1 MHFAVILLV
10 AVTAVYCQIPGWQ
23 PWWGI
28 GPVVNVCSVQGSTIS
43 CPWKQLLKGTLN
55 SPTGVGFRE
64 RGEKDPQVWERGE
77 KNNQVYLEPPPYM
90 VIVS

>member
-10 AVTAVYCQIPGWQ
+10 VVTASYCQIPGWT
-23 PWWGI
+23 PSLGI
-28 GPVVNVCSVQGSTIS
+28 GPIVNVR
-43 CPWKQLLKGTLN
+43 PWKQLLKGTLN
-55 SPTGVGFRE
+55 SPTGVDFRE